1 MGFEKKRKNAI
12 PSATYTT
19 HQAGQSNPIQTIL
32 KLSRNK
38 KDLNDVTAALFLV
51 SFSQLPAAKNTG
63 NGTAMMSLRS
73 FLFRDDFRDKKI
85 HPLCQIGLK
94 RQFKNS

>member
-32 KLSRNK
+32 GIKKSSLVPNRIKETIQKLW
-38 KDLNDVTAALFLV
+38 
-51 SFSQLPAAKNTG
+51 
-63 NGTAMMSLRS
+63 
-73 FLFRDDFRDKKI
+73 
-85 HPLCQIGLK
+85 QI
-94 RQFKNS
+94 FNS

>member
-1 MGFEKKRKNAI
+1 MLLITLFGMGFEKKRKKAI

-19 HQAGQSNPIQTIL
+19 YQAGQSNPIQTIL

-51 SFSQLPAAKNTG
+51 SFSKQPAAKNTHAKNRAAKG
-63 NGTAMMSLRS
+63 QIMSECIL
-73 FLFRDDFRDKKI
+73 
-85 HPLCQIGLK
+85 
-94 RQFKNS
+94 

>member
-1 MGFEKKRKNAI
+1 MAWALKKKKKAI

-51 SFSQLPAAKNTG
+51 F
-63 NGTAMMSLRS
+63 
-73 FLFRDDFRDKKI
+73 F
-85 HPLCQIGLK
+85 
-94 RQFKNS
+94 